1 MPGCRSFAGCGR
13 LFISEQEPP
22 DVIHHILQRLP
33 IEGAAQAAAVLGDAD
48 QVVPHQNIQV
58 MRDRSLRDLSLIH
71 I

>member
-1 MPGCRSFAGCGR
+1 MPGRRSFAGCGR

-48 QVVPHQNIQV
+48 QVVRTRIF
-58 MRDRSLRDLSLIH
+58 R
-71 I
+71 